1 MINAKEAKALYDK
14 SGHEVA
20 NYLKNNVEPMVIEA
34 ATFGKRYV
42 FIHLGA
48 TQFEFE
54 MRVKI
59 TFVDQGVAEA
69 LKELGYVVS
78 IEQDGASYVPRGM
91 ADDEGDGPEYTNY
104 GFHISW

>member
-20 NYLKNNVEPMVIEA
+20 NYIKVKVEPVVIKA
-34 ATFGKRYV
+34 ATDGKRKV
-42 FIHLGA
+42 FIQLGA
-48 TQFEFE
+48 TQFSSE
-54 MRVKI
+54 MRADI
-59 TFVDQGVAEA
+59 TSVHRGVALT

-91 ADDEGDGPEYTNY
+91 ADDDGDGPSYTNY
-104 GFHISW
+104 GFHIGW

>member
-20 NYLKNNVEPMVIEA
+20 NFIKNKVEPVVIKA
-34 ATFGKRYV
+34 ATDGKRKV
-42 FIHLGA
+42 FIQLGA

-59 TFVDQGVAEA
+59 TSVNQGVVEA

-104 GFHISW
+104 GFHIGW

>member
-1 MINAKEAKALYDK
+1 MINAKEAKVLFDK
-14 SGHEVA
+14 SGQEVA
-20 NYLKNNVEPMVIEA
+20 NYIKNKVEPVVIKA
-34 ATFGKRYV
+34 ATDGKRYV
-42 FIHLGA
+42 FIQLGA

-54 MRVKI
+54 MRAKI
-59 TFVDQGVAEA
+59 TSVDQGVVET

-104 GFHISW
+104 GFHIGW